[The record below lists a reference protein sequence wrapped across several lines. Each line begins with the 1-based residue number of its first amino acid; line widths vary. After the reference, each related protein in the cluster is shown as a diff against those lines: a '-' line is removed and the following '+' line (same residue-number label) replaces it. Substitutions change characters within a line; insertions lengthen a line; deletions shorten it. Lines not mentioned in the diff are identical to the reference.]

1 MINLSFVK
9 PKNKLKI
16 DKYNSDLLNL
26 ICEKI
31 KEIENHST
39 LKWDNELLKF
49 VCECIENGLH
59 SDNEMKKKT
68 NKKQLCIDVYSK
80 VYTLSESEKLTLTN
94 SIQFLCDNKLINKFS
109 NLEKY
114 SSIMLNYLKSKL

>member
-31 KEIENHST
+31 KEIDNHT
-39 LKWDNELLKF
+39 ALKWDNELLKF

-59 SDNEMKKKT
+59 SDNEIKQKT
-68 NKKQLCIDVYSK
+68 NKKQLCIDVYIK
-80 VYTLSESEKLTLTN
+80 VFTLSEAEKVILTN
-94 SIQFLCDNKLINKFS
+94 SIQFLCDDELITKYNNFT
-109 NLEKY
+109 KY

>member
-31 KEIENHST
+31 KEIDNHT
-39 LKWDNELLKF
+39 ALKWDNELLKF

-59 SDNEMKKKT
+59 SDNEIKQKT
-68 NKKQLCIDVYSK
+68 NKKQLCIDVYIK
-80 VYTLSESEKLTLTN
+80 VFTLSEAEKVILTN
-94 SIQFLCDNKLINKFS
+94 SIQFLCDNELITKYNNFT
-109 NLEKY
+109 KY

>member
-16 DKYNSDLLNL
+16 DKYNSELLNL
-26 ICEKI
+26 ICDKI
-31 KEIENHST
+31 KEIDNHPN

-59 SDNEMKKKT
+59 SDNENKQKT
-68 NKKQLCIDVYSK
+68 NKKQLCIDVYTK
-80 VYTLSESEKLTLTN
+80 VFTLNEAEKVILTN
-94 SIQFLCDNKLINKFS
+94 SIQFLCDNKLIIKFS
-109 NLEKY
+109 HLEKY
-114 SSIMLNYLKSKL
+114 STIMFNYIKSKL